1 MIAKKAI
8 ETGVNWFHSKNW
20 KVYKFQKEMWQAYFD
35 LPNGLLNAPTG
46 SGKTFALWIP
56 AAVKA
61 TASKARKK
69 KLKVIWLTPLKALAN
84 DIKLA
89 LEEFSDANDLGLNIA
104 IRTGDTSTSDRK
116 KITDSAPDALIITP
130 ESLHLMMSQK
140 NAPNYFSDLQ
150 CVIVD
155 EWHELLGSKRGVQ
168 VELALSKLRT
178 WSDMGLKTWG
188 ISATVGNMDEA
199 LSTLIGPNQT
209 GQIIR
214 ANIHKKINIKSVIPK
229 KIENYPWAG
238 HLGIRLMKEVMDIVK
253 KNNTTLL
260 FTNTRSQTEIWYQ
273 GIVDK
278 YPEMIGLMAM
288 HHGSIDNEIRR
299 WVEDAL
305 NAGKLKLVIC
315 TSSLDLGV
323 DFRPVDMVIQV
334 GSPKGVSRFFQRAGR
349 SGHGPGETSQMRFV
363 PTHALELMEATA
375 LRSAIDDDLYE
386 PRKPLTNCIDVL
398 VQYLVT
404 LAVGDGF
411 FPDQVYQ
418 EIKATHCYQD
428 LTKEQWQWCLT
439 FITTGG
445 ESLSQYEEFSKVEIL
460 NGVYKVNRQRT
471 AMRHR
476 LGMGT
481 IVGDPSLKV
490 RFQTGGYIG
499 TVEESF
505 VSRLNAG
512 DVFWFAG
519 QALEFV
525 RLKDLTVVVK
535 KGRKKKGIVPRWGG
549 GRIPLSSQLSRLLR
563 QKFELAAQGV
573 YESVEMKRLKPLLD
587 LQSKLSIIPDSK
599 TLLIEKTQTKEGYH
613 VFVFP
618 FEGRAVHEVLA
629 GVVAFRMAQ
638 SQPITFSISMND
650 YGFELLSDQEIPI
663 EDALEQDLFTSK
675 DIFFDISS
683 SINQSEMARRRF
695 RDIATIS
702 GLVFQGHPGQPVRGK
717 HLQMNSGI
725 IYKALADYDPDNLL
739 LKQAEEEVLSLQ
751 LEQER
756 FLESMGRINQQKI
769 KLIRTTQPTPF
780 SFPILV
786 DGMRERISSESLG
799 ERIAK
804 MQVNME

>member
-1 MIAKKAI
+1 
-8 ETGVNWFHSKNW
+8 
-20 KVYKFQKEMWQAYFD
+20 MWQAFFD

-56 AAVKA
+56 AAIN
-61 TASKARKK
+61 ASETKKDSK

-84 DIKLA
+84 DIQLA
-89 LEEFSDANDLGLNIA
+89 LEEFSTDNELGLNIA
-104 IRTGDTSTSDRK
+104 IRTGDTSIADRK
-116 KITDSAPDALIITP
+116 RMTDSAPDALIITP
-130 ESLHLMMSQK
+130 ESLHLMISQK

-150 CVIVD
+150 CVIAD
-155 EWHELLGSKRGVQ
+155 EWHELLGTKRGVQ
-168 VELALSKLRT
+168 VELALSKLRA
-178 WSDMGLKTWG
+178 WSDARLKTWG

-199 LSTLIGPNQT
+199 LTALIGPKQT
-209 GQIIR
+209 GEIIR
-214 ANIHKKINIKSVIPK
+214 SNIKKKIQIKSVIPK
-229 KIENYPWAG
+229 KIENYPWTG

-253 KNNTTLL
+253 QNNTTLL
-260 FTNTRSQTEIWYQ
+260 FTNTRSQTELWYQ
-273 GIVDK
+273 GIIEK
-278 YPEMIGLMAM
+278 YPEMIGIMAM
-288 HHGSIDNEIRR
+288 HHGSIDNDIRR
-299 WVEDAL
+299 WVENAL
-305 NAGKLKLVIC
+305 NQGQLKLVIC

-349 SGHGPGETSQMRFV
+349 SGHGPGETSRMNFV
-363 PTHALELMEATA
+363 PTHALELMEAAA
-375 LRSAIDDDLYE
+375 LRAAIDDDLFE
-386 PRKPLTNCIDVL
+386 PRKPLVKCIDVL

-404 LAVGDGF
+404 LALGDGF
-411 FPDQVYQ
+411 FPDQVFD
-418 EIKATHCYQD
+418 EVSATNCFAD
-428 LTKEQWQWCLT
+428 LTPAEWQWCLT

-445 ESLSQYEEFSKVEIL
+445 ESLSQYEEFSKVEII
-460 NGVYKVNRQRT
+460 NGVFKVNKQKV

-490 RFQTGGYIG
+490 RFITGGYIG

-505 VSRLNAG
+505 ISRLNAG

-519 QALEFV
+519 QTLEFV
-525 RLKDLTVVVK
+525 RIKDLTVIVK
-535 KGRKKKGIVPRWGG
+535 KGKKKKGIVPRWGG

-563 QKFELAAQGV
+563 RKFELAAKEM
-573 YESVEMKRLKPLLD
+573 YDSIEMKRLKPLLD
-587 LQSKLSIIPDSK
+587 LQSRLSLIPDSQ
-599 TLLIEKTQTKEGYH
+599 TLLIEKTQTKEGFH

-629 GVVAFRMAQ
+629 GVVAFRIAQ
-638 SQPITFSISMND
+638 SVPITFSISMND

-663 EDALEQDLFTSK
+663 EEALEQDLFTTK

-695 RDIATIS
+695 RDIAAIS

-725 IYKALADYDPDNLL
+725 IYRALADYDPENLL

-751 LEQER
+751 LEQAR
-756 FLESMGRINQQKI
+756 FLESMERINKQQI

-786 DGMRERISSESLG
+786 DGMRERITSESLSD
-799 ERIAK
+799 RIAK
-804 MQVNME
+804 MQLNME

>member
-1 MIAKKAI
+1 M
-8 ETGVNWFHSKNW
+8 KNW
-20 KVYKFQKEMWQAYFD
+20 KVYKFQKEMWQSFFD

-56 AAVKA
+56 AAVNAFRAK
-61 TASKARKK
+61 SQKK
-69 KLKVIWLTPLKALAN
+69 KLKVIWITPLKALAN

-89 LEEFSDANDLGLNIA
+89 LEEFNTDNQLGLKIA
-104 IRTGDTSTSDRK
+104 IRTGDTSTIDRK

-130 ESLHLMMSQK
+130 ESLHLMLSQK

-168 VELALSKLRT
+168 VELALSKLRA
-178 WSDMGLKTWG
+178 WSDVELKTWG

-199 LSTLIGPNQT
+199 LGALLGSSQSGE
-209 GQIIR
+209 IIR
-214 ANIHKKINIKSVIPK
+214 ANIQKKIQIKSVIPK

-238 HLGIRLMKEVMDIVK
+238 HLGIRLMKEVMDIVNQ
-253 KNNTTLL
+253 NNTTLL
-260 FTNTRSQTEIWYQ
+260 FTNTRSQTELWYQ

-288 HHGSIDNEIRR
+288 HHGSIDNNIRR

-305 NAGKLKLVIC
+305 NMGKLKLVIC

-349 SGHGPGETSQMRFV
+349 SGHGPGETSRMHFV
-363 PTHALELMEATA
+363 PTHALELMEAAA
-375 LRSAIDDDLYE
+375 LRSAIEDDLYE
-386 PRKPLTNCIDVL
+386 PRKPQTQCFDVL

-404 LAVGDGF
+404 LAVGNGF
-411 FPDQVYQ
+411 YPDEVFD
-418 EIKATHCYQD
+418 EIKTTNCYQD
-428 LTKEQWQWCLT
+428 ITLKEWKWCLT

-445 ESLSQYEEFSKVEIL
+445 ESLSQYEEFSKVEII
-460 NGVYKVNRQRT
+460 NGVYKVNRQKT

-490 RFQTGGYIG
+490 RFLTGGYIG

-519 QALEFV
+519 QTLEFV
-525 RLKDLTVVVK
+525 RIKDLTVIVK
-535 KGRKKKGIVPRWGG
+535 KGKKKKGIVPRWGG

-563 QKFELAAQGV
+563 QKFELAANET
-573 YESVEMKRLKPLLD
+573 YDCIEMKRLKPLLD
-587 LQSKLSIIPDSK
+587 LQSKLSIIPDSR
-599 TLLIEKTQTKEGYH
+599 TLLIEKTQTKEGFH

-638 SQPITFSISMND
+638 SVPITFSISMND

-663 EDALEQDLFTSK
+663 EDALEQDLFTTK

-695 RDIATIS
+695 RDIASIA
-702 GLVFQGHPGQPVRGK
+702 GLVFQGYPGQPIRGK

-725 IYKALADYDPDNLL
+725 IYRALADYDPENLL
-739 LKQAEEEVLSLQ
+739 LKQAEEEVLSIQ
-751 LEQER
+751 LEQAR
-756 FLESMGRINQQKI
+756 FLESMERINKQGI

-786 DGMRERISSESLG
+786 DGMRERISSESLSD
-799 ERIAK
+799 RIAK
-804 MQVNME
+804 MQLNME